1 MRKVLIFGV
10 TGSIGQQALLC
21 IDDMQ
26 LVGITFNNNL
36 DLANKIKDQY
46 PNVEIFSPSKKD
58 LNTVNSYDEL
68 IKKTKPDIILNAI
81 VGFDGLEITKLSI
94 ENNIDIALANKESL
108 VIAGWYFNKIIKN
121 KNVRIYPVDSEHSS
135 LYELTNY
142 DYEYIK
148 RIYITAS
155 GGPFYK
161 LENIDK
167 LDVTF
172 QEAINHPKWKM
183 GYKISIDS
191 SNLINKCFELI
202 EAHYLYPNI
211 DIKAIYHPQ
220 AIIHSLVEFK
230 NSSVLSNMSNPDMKI
245 SIDLALHNFKKR
257 DSKIQPIDFSNLKI
271 NLENIDEEKWKPIK
285 WAYELISNHFYIIGL
300 IISVLDDYLIECFR
314 INKIKYNEIIS
325 IMDIFIEKYK
335 FINLYIWDDIIKWKQ
350 KILKECKKYIEENYG
365 KN

>member
-1 MRKVLIFGV
+1 MKRILIFGV
-10 TGSIGQQALLC
+10 TGSIGQQALSC

-36 DLANKIKDQY
+36 DLASQIKNEY
-46 PNVEIFSPSKKD
+46 ANIEVFSPNKQD
-58 LNTVNSYDEL
+58 INTVNSYEEL
-68 IKKTKPDIILNAI
+68 IQKTKPNIILNAI
-81 VGFDGLEITKLSI
+81 VGFEGLYITKLSL

-108 VIAGWYFNKIIKN
+108 VIAGWYFNEVLKN
-121 KNVRIYPVDSEHSS
+121 KNAKIYPVDSEHSS
-135 LYELTNY
+135 LYELMNY
-142 DYEYIK
+142 DSKSIK

-172 QEAINHPKWKM
+172 QEAIKHPKWKM

-202 EAHYLYPNI
+202 EAHYLYPNV

-230 NSSVLSNMSNPDMKI
+230 NNSILSNMSNPDMKI

-257 DSKIQPIDFSNLKI
+257 DSKIDHIDFSNLII
-271 NLENIDEEKWKPIK
+271 NLENIDENKWKPIK
-285 WAYELISNHFYIIGL
+285 WAYELISNNFYIIGL

-314 INKIKYNEIIS
+314 TNKIKYNEIIS
-325 IMDIFIEKYK
+325 IMDMFIKRYK
-335 FINLYIWDDIIKWKQ
+335 LIKLFTWYDILEWKQ
-350 KILKECKKYIEENYG
+350 KILEECKKYIEENYG

>member
-1 MRKVLIFGV
+1 MRRILIFGA
-10 TGSIGQQALLC
+10 TGSIGQQALSC

-36 DLANKIKDQY
+36 DLAKKIKNQY
-46 PNVEIFSPSKKD
+46 VNIEVFSPSIQD
-58 LNTVNSYDEL
+58 LNTVSSYEEL
-68 IKKTKPDIILNAI
+68 ILKTKPDIILNAI
-81 VGFDGLEITKLSI
+81 VGFEGVYITKLSI

-108 VIAGWYFNKIIKN
+108 VIAGWYFNKILKN
-121 KNVRIYPVDSEHSS
+121 KNVKIYPVDSEHSS
-135 LYELTNY
+135 LYELMNY
-142 DYEYIK
+142 DCESIK

-161 LENIDK
+161 LEDINK

-172 QEAINHPKWKM
+172 DEAINHPKWKM

-202 EAHYLYPNI
+202 EAHYLYNNV
-211 DIKAIYHPQ
+211 DIKAVYHPQ

-230 NSSVLSNMSNPDMKI
+230 NNSVLANMSNPDMKI
-245 SIDLALHNFKKR
+245 SIDLALNNFKKR
-257 DSKIQPIDFSNLKI
+257 DPKIDPIDFSNLII
-271 NLENIDEEKWKPIK
+271 NFENIDENKWKPIK

-314 INKIKYNEIIS
+314 TNKIKYNEIIS

-335 FINLYIWDDIIKWKQ
+335 LNNLSTWDDILEWTQ
-350 KILKECKKYIEENYG
+350 KILNECKQYIEENYG